1 MPDIVSHMNFF
12 KRYLFKR
19 ALLEDELASEE
30 RTKKEDVVVIEK
42 QPEPAIVVEAPIATE
57 SPPQIKKNEG
67 SGGKKSFKNEQKL
80 DVENLL
86 LDLDIANYELSEEEQ
101 ARLLEAYELEIKE
114 REKKGD
120 VFVEPEEL
128 PKVATKSQK
137 SAKKSLNVQSKS
149 NAAAPVTSSASK
161 GKNNKDLKN
170 QQHQPQKSTQQQKS
184 KNQAKL
190 AGNNQTKESESSTSD
205 ESWEKDFDM

>member
-1 MPDIVSHMNFF
+1 MHD
-12 KRYLFKR
+12 
-19 ALLEDELASEE
+19 
-30 RTKKEDVVVIEK
+30 
-42 QPEPAIVVEAPIATE
+42 
-57 SPPQIKKNEG
+57 
-67 SGGKKSFKNEQKL
+67 
-80 DVENLL
+80 ENLF

-128 PKVATKSQK
+128 PKVSTKSQK
-137 SAKKSLNVQSKS
+137 SAKKSSNVQSKS
-149 NAAAPVTSSASK
+149 NAAAPVTSSSASK

-170 QQHQPQKSTQQQKS
+170 QQHQPQKSTTQQQKA
-184 KNQAKL
+184 KHQAKL
-190 AGNNQTKESESSTSD
+190 AGNNQTKEAESSTSD

>member
-1 MPDIVSHMNFF
+1 MHDEI
-12 KRYLFKR
+12 LF
-19 ALLEDELASEE
+19 
-30 RTKKEDVVVIEK
+30 
-42 QPEPAIVVEAPIATE
+42 
-57 SPPQIKKNEG
+57 
-67 SGGKKSFKNEQKL
+67 
-80 DVENLL
+80 

-128 PKVATKSQK
+128 PKVSTKSQK
-137 SAKKSLNVQSKS
+137 SAKKSSNVQSKS
-149 NAAAPVTSSASK
+149 SAAAPVTSSSASK

-170 QQHQPQKSTQQQKS
+170 QQHQPQKSTTQQQKAKHQS
-184 KNQAKL
+184 KL
-190 AGNNQTKESESSTSD
+190 AGNNQTKEAESSTSD